1 MHREK
6 NSQSGDRLKTPDSG
20 LGAGVAARGSNVDPG
35 RGVQQSVLLLEVPWG
50 GVVNFEWNEEQIA
63 LREGAAKF
71 AGQHLVDGVIER
83 DREGVFSRQL
93 WDECAEFGLQ
103 GIQVPEELNGAGH
116 DLMSA
121 VAVFEGIGYGA
132 RDNGLVFSVSAHA
145 ASCEGPVSDF
155 GTEAQQREWL
165 PRLADGSAIGA
176 TGITE
181 PDSGSNALALT
192 TSAREDGGCWVLD
205 GSKTF
210 VTNAPVADVFIIY
223 ARTADSGFAGL
234 SCFLIPRETEGLTVG
249 PEMEKMG
256 LRTSPM
262 AQVFLEDCR
271 VPATAVLGTV
281 GSGAMIFNQT
291 MDLERLLVMAPAIG
305 VMERVLETCVAHA
318 RQRKTG
324 AQPIGKHQSIAH
336 RIADM
341 ELELEAARLLLYR
354 AAWHRMQRG
363 SATRES
369 ALAKLAVSEAYV
381 SICRSA
387 VQIFGGYGYMVEYE
401 LERELRDALATTLY
415 VGTSEIQ
422 RNLIA
427 GLRGLG

>member
-1 MHREK
+1 MDF
-6 NSQSGDRLKTPDSG
+6 GWTD
-20 LGAGVAARGSNVDPG
+20 
-35 RGVQQSVLLLEVPWG
+35 
-50 GVVNFEWNEEQIA
+50 EQAA
-63 LREGAAKF
+63 LRSGAVEF
-71 AGQHLVDGVIER
+71 ATRRLADGVIER
-83 DREGVFSRQL
+83 DRDGVFSREL
-93 WDECAEFGLQ
+93 WDACAEFGLQ
-103 GIQVPEELNGAGH
+103 GLMVPDEWNGAGH
-116 DLMSA
+116 DLLSA
-121 VAVFEGIGYGA
+121 VAILEGIGYGA
-132 RDNGLVFSVSAHA
+132 RDNGLVFSVAAHA
-145 ASCEGPVSDF
+145 ASCEGPLSEFGSD
-155 GTEAQQREWL
+155 EQKHEWL

-181 PDSGSNALALT
+181 PDSGSNALALAT
-192 TSAREDGGCWVLD
+192 TRRREPGRLGSRRLEDLRDQRAGGGPVPHLCANRRLGFCGHYVL
-205 GSKTF
+205 
-210 VTNAPVADVFIIY
+210 P
-223 ARTADSGFAGL
+223 DSAGL
-234 SCFLIPRETEGLTVG
+234 RRADRSDRRSRRWACARV
-249 PEMEKMG
+249 
-256 LRTSPM
+256 PM
-262 AQVFLEDCR
+262 SQVFLENCR
-271 VPATAVLGTV
+271 VPASAVIGGV

-305 VMERVLETCVAHA
+305 VMERLLERCVAHA
-318 RQRKTG
+318 RQRTAG
-324 AQPIGKHQSIAH
+324 SVPIGKHQSIAH

-354 AAWHRMQRG
+354 AAWHRMHHG

-381 SICRSA
+381 ACCRSA